1 MHVDVQYEDGKSNRM
16 GEEGGGDR
24 EKGDAYFVHLHTFAK
39 ECICTERYV
48 HMHSN
53 ASILA

>member
-16 GEEGGGDR
+16 GEGGGDR

>member
-1 MHVDVQYEDGKSNRM
+1 MCSMKTEKATEWGR
-16 GEEGGGDR
+16 GGGGDR
-24 EKGDAYFVHLHTFAK
+24 EKGDAYFVYLHTFAK

-53 ASILA
+53 TSILA